1 VPLGVRQRTGA
12 GRVAFVLAKDYTP
25 IHHPSLYEETMPMLR
40 RLIIAAFAT
49 ATFLSV
55 AAPQQSKACPLY
67 ACRYDHGHIIC
78 PPPCH

>member
-1 VPLGVRQRTGA
+1 
-12 GRVAFVLAKDYTP
+12 
-25 IHHPSLYEETMPMLR
+25 MLR